1 MLPRMRFLISLL
13 CFGCLGILTRGAEP
27 GPLVIV
33 GGGGTPV
40 AVNQHFV
47 KLAGGEAAR
56 IAVLPQ
62 ASSRANRGQSSVK
75 MFSEL
80 GAKAFIVELKN
91 PKAVRERLD
100 EATAIWFSGGSQAA
114 LYKALEKA
122 GLVKY
127 IRERHARGLP
137 IAGTSAGAAV
147 MSTVMI
153 PRMPDKPSLRAGNT
167 PTTPGL
173 GLAPGLIIDQH
184 FIARRR
190 LNRLLSA
197 VLDHPGHLGVGIG
210 EATAIIVRGK
220 RFTVMGENSVIVID
234 PRAAKLAKPAKGKL
248 QSANS
253 LKMHVLKAGQA
264 FLFGEN

>member
-1 MLPRMRFLISLL
+1 MLLRMRFLFPFFYFS
-13 CFGCLGILTRGAEP
+13 CLGILTRGAEP

-40 AVNQHFV
+40 AVRQHFV
-47 KLAGGEAAR
+47 KLAGGKAAR

-62 ASSRANRGQSSVK
+62 ASSRADRGQSSMK
-75 MFSEL
+75 MFSEF
-80 GAKAFIVELKN
+80 GAKVFIVELKN
-91 PKAVRERLD
+91 PKIARERLSV
-100 EATAIWFSGGSQAA
+100 ATAIWFSGGSQAA

-127 IRERHARGLP
+127 IRDRHAQGLP

-147 MSTVMI
+147 MSAVMI
-153 PRMPDKPSLRAGNT
+153 PAMPEKPGLRAGNT

-190 LNRLLSA
+190 MNRLLSA
-197 VLDHPGHLGVGIG
+197 VLDHPNHLGVGIG
-210 EATAIIVRGK
+210 EATVIIVRGK
-220 RFTVMGENSVIVID
+220 RFTVMGQNSVIVID
-234 PRAAKLAKPAKGKL
+234 PRAAKLAKPTKGNL
-248 QSANS
+248 QSATS
-253 LKMHVLKAGQA
+253 LKVHVLKAGQA
-264 FLFGEN
+264 FSFGEN

>member
-1 MLPRMRFLISLL
+1 MLPRMRFLISLF
-13 CFGCLGILTRGAEP
+13 CFSCSVLAAES

-33 GGGGTPV
+33 GGGGTPL
-40 AVNQHFV
+40 AVRQHFV
-47 KLAGGEAAR
+47 KLAGGKAAR

-62 ASSRANRGQSSVK
+62 ASSREDRGQSSVK

-80 GAKAFIVELKN
+80 GAKVFIDELKN
-91 PKAVRERLD
+91 PEAARTQLK
-100 EATAIWFSGGSQAA
+100 EATAIWFPGGSQAV
-114 LYKALEKA
+114 LYEALEKS

-127 IRERHARGLP
+127 IRDRHAQGLP

-147 MSTVMI
+147 MSAVMI
-153 PRMPDKPSLRAGNT
+153 PAMPKKPGLRASNT

-190 LNRLLSA
+190 MNRLLSA
-197 VLDHPGHLGVGIG
+197 VLDHPGYIGVGIG

-234 PRAAKLAKPAKGKL
+234 PSAAKQTHPAKGKL
-248 QSANS
+248 QSATG
-253 LKMHVLKAGQA
+253 LRLHVLKAGHEY
-264 FLFGEN
+264 LFGGK